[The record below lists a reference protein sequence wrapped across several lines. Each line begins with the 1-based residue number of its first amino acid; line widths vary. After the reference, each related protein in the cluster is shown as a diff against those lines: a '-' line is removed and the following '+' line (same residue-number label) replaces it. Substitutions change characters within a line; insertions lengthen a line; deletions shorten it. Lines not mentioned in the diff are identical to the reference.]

1 MGKAFV
7 LLVASLIVMLMI
19 SLMFT
24 NVASADDTTPPT
36 VTITSNTNVR
46 SCMNANLNMYHCSV
60 PGFTGTATDDIGVV
74 RVTMYYYGP
83 GGPDDVIEYEIG
95 YDPATHQFSGSF
107 CGWDFGPSLYTP
119 VEYCNDLGLDGWCT
133 KAPIPAEGT
142 YLNHLHD
149 CPYNPWCD
157 TSGYHGAQIRAYDAE
172 GNYGYDTFNVDVD
185 TCPYCSNEKPYVC
198 YEWDAFGN
206 MEPKCV
212 DLDTNPNHCG
222 ECGNKCG
229 ANAHCS
235 GGTCECDEGY
245 KNCDGDWSNGCECS
259 KECCGPGTPNALACY
274 NPANPENGCCA
285 YASCYD
291 GTHPPDKCTTCYGG
305 SWHSGWDCEGGECVP
320 EASTLVLLA
329 TGLLFLVGYLGLRRK
344 EN

>member
-1 MGKAFV
+1 MKKVFV
-7 LLVASLIVMLMI
+7 LLVASLIVILTI

-24 NVASADDTTPPT
+24 SVASAQPPHGCEDHESFSCTFGESPDPCDQFDGYQCDDGW
-36 VTITSNTNVR
+36 S
-46 SCMNANLNMYHCSV
+46 LNCDYACSV
-60 PGFTGTATDDIGVV
+60 AN
-74 RVTMYYYGP
+74 
-83 GGPDDVIEYEIG
+83 
-95 YDPATHQFSGSF
+95 H
-107 CGWDFGPSLYTP
+107 
-119 VEYCNDLGLDGWCT
+119 CNYFAIAKNCNEDDGWY
-133 KAPIPAEGT
+133 P
-142 YLNHLHD
+142 D
-149 CPYNPWCD
+149 
-157 TSGYHGAQIRAYDAE
+157 
-172 GNYGYDTFNVDVD
+172 
-185 TCPYCSNEKPYVC
+185 
-198 YEWDAFGN
+198 
-206 MEPKCV
+206 
-212 DLDTNPNHCG
+212 
-222 ECGNKCG
+222 G
-229 ANAHCS
+229 ANAEEYRDYDCS
-235 GGTCECDEGY
+235 AVTKQCEYSVTDHRCNEGY